1 MSDGRDRIV
10 SGVSGSGN
18 KVHRLQNPEVEK
30 TWNVTNTERAA
41 KNRIEEGK
49 STAKDEHHGEPFYK
63 NDQKKDADKG
73 KSKKLLRR
81 LHDLAIRAYRKVKHA
96 VEWAIGRGRIP
107 AMPIVNRTDFSR
119 SVRDLSGKDK
129 LSVDKVTQE
138 RAQDKEKGRN
148 WKELFYHGFARR
160 LLGKDA
166 YMYAVQQSEKQD
178 VLKQRKNAQE
188 SEKTGQAQK
197 DENGKE
203 GKDPAKRA
211 KVRASQ
217 EKPEQFSSR
226 DTQEQGRQ
234 SKAEI
239 SQKELEEMKGKFNS
253 LYKVITDDLEDR
265 FLNAREAKEAYLRHY
280 AEQLQEKL
288 TKLNHGEMVQVL
300 AVRENGKLKIH
311 INDEP
316 EQYGGYPLFMGCS
329 RIRVE
334 IDGHLNITSAEA
346 FVPTKQD
353 DGGKFIGRKID
364 ISDTLGAYILSDLEK
379 NFREDYNPGTES
391 YTFAS
396 RKEFEHTVRDAALQG
411 QNEFTIDNITYMLSV
426 KDNQMQVN
434 QAAVDK
440 AFSITMED
448 GAGEVEAAR
457 EKYEAKSEQ
466 LQEVEKKLEDAKN
479 GYQELV
485 EKYRQKQDT
494 YKQAEAKA
502 IAAKQK
508 HRDATQKLNK
518 IQKQLSEKYPGAE
531 KMDELKTQEQKAI
544 GARNTA
550 FKESK
555 NANIEK
561 NTAQAEL
568 DKTDK
573 EMKQVWEQIGV
584 LEHEAAPLRDA
595 CREAKE
601 QYDSV
606 SLAQKDVFGEIYQA
620 HTKSVVE
627 SRASSIRVFEEILP
641 ECKNDIGRNFGL
653 EDLKRV
659 MEETLRASVEE
670 ALNDQAKSGQET
682 EFIDEERM
690 TGPESQEN
698 IAELE

>member
-1 MSDGRDRIV
+1 M
-10 SGVSGSGN
+10 
-18 KVHRLQNPEVEK
+18 
-30 TWNVTNTERAA
+30 
-41 KNRIEEGK
+41 
-49 STAKDEHHGEPFYK
+49 
-63 NDQKKDADKG
+63 
-73 KSKKLLRR
+73 
-81 LHDLAIRAYRKVKHA
+81 
-96 VEWAIGRGRIP
+96 
-107 AMPIVNRTDFSR
+107 
-119 SVRDLSGKDK
+119 
-129 LSVDKVTQE
+129 
-138 RAQDKEKGRN
+138 
-148 WKELFYHGFARR
+148 
-160 LLGKDA
+160 
-166 YMYAVQQSEKQD
+166 
-178 VLKQRKNAQE
+178 
-188 SEKTGQAQK
+188 
-197 DENGKE
+197 
-203 GKDPAKRA
+203 
-211 KVRASQ
+211 
-217 EKPEQFSSR
+217 
-226 DTQEQGRQ
+226 
-234 SKAEI
+234 
-239 SQKELEEMKGKFNS
+239 
-253 LYKVITDDLEDR
+253 
-265 FLNAREAKEAYLRHY
+265 
-280 AEQLQEKL
+280 
-288 TKLNHGEMVQVL
+288 
-300 AVRENGKLKIH
+300 
-311 INDEP
+311 
-316 EQYGGYPLFMGCS
+316 FMGCS

-364 ISDTLGAYILSDLEK
+364 ISNTLGAYILSDLEK

-434 QAAVDK
+434 QAAGDK

-641 ECKNDIGRNFGL
+641 GCKNDIGRNFGL